1 MINYENLL
9 LYTHMCEWKLY
20 YFQLE
25 ISKFAKLRTNKDY
38 YEN

>member
-1 MINYENLL
+1 MNYKDLFL
-9 LYTHMCEWKLY
+9 CTHMCEWKLY
-20 YFQLE
+20 YFQLA